1 MTIKTFLNIAAISVV
16 STLSLQ
22 SCESFT
28 DIDQKGTNLLSKTS
42 DLELLLNRRYSL
54 EYTDMGTVNGDMIDG
69 FECGYIPSELEKVTK
84 STPIILLTLDEQAH
98 ASVLPVTNS
107 NDGYYSSCYQVIGRV
122 CNPILS
128 LADEAEGPQEHKNR
142 LKAEAYA
149 MRAFFEYA
157 AAQKYARVYNPA
169 TADAEMCVPIVPE
182 SWDIQIP
189 TTQSTQKEVYAQ
201 ILSDLD
207 NAISLDA
214 LPEVA
219 INRMRFCAA
228 MPYAVKA
235 HVLMSI
241 HDYDGAALAASEALK
256 RGDVINDYADYLV
269 DDMSTYGC
277 PITKFVPVTP
287 LNLEENYFASSAQ
300 INYNII
306 MPSSDKMIE
315 DGSYMKDN
323 LITTLLSGRGSYFP
337 GDLVSD
343 SLEILKRNETNYGV
357 PYNVTSDLES
367 THNQTGIKTT
377 HMYLILAECAINKG
391 RIDEAM
397 GYLDKIRVKRI
408 APAHYRPLLG
418 NVTTKTDAIAALKKT
433 VHGEYCYSIWNFIT
447 CKRWTILDDY
457 KETRTR
463 ELLGKTYTLTPES
476 DMWVFPFPV
485 TVISQNPNIKNNYTT
500 K

>member
-1 MTIKTFLNIAAISVV
+1 MKIKTLFNIVALSVA
-16 STLSLQ
+16 SIISLQ

-241 HDYDGAALAASEALK
+241 HDYEGAALAASEALK

-306 MPSSDKMIE
+306 MPSSDKMFE

-447 CKRWTILDDY
+447 CKRWT
-457 KETRTR
+457 
-463 ELLGKTYTLTPES
+463 
-476 DMWVFPFPV
+476 
-485 TVISQNPNIKNNYTT
+485 
-500 K
+500 